1 MRIPITIANGAS
13 LSPAVD
19 TGNIGNAKLI
29 GIEMSAA
36 WTAAGLTF
44 QVSPDGTNYFNLQ
57 TDAAEATAVAA
68 AAQVI
73 GLRGDLSSVLS
84 KYRYLKVRSGTSGTP
99 VNQGADRALFLLFTK
114 D

>member
-1 MRIPITIANGAS
+1 MRIPVTIANGTS

-19 TGNIGNAKLI
+19 TGNVGGAKLI
-29 GIEMSAA
+29 GIEMSAG

-68 AAQVI
+68 ASQVI
-73 GLRGDLSSVLS
+73 GLRADLSSVLS
-84 KYRYLKVRSGTSGTP
+84 RFRYLKVRSGTAGTP
-99 VNQGADRALFLLFTK
+99 VNQGAERALFLLFTRA
-114 D
+114 